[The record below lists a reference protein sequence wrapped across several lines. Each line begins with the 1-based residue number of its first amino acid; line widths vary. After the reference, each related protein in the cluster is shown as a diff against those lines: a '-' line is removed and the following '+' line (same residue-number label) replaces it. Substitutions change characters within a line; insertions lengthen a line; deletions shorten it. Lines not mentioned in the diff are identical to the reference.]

1 MPHGIFVNTNNTVF
15 VASRQTGNIL
25 IWGNGSSTPTTTIF
39 ANATTPSCFF
49 VTADNQIFL
58 DNQLSTARVDRWT
71 INQTQ
76 LSSPMVVGAYCSG
89 LFVDTSYNLYCSR
102 RNQHQVIRK
111 SLNSAVS
118 KSIVIAG
125 IGCNGSASNMLQRPN
140 GIFVTVDLNLYVADG
155 DNNRVQMFRSGELN
169 ATTVAGAGSIGNI
182 SLNGPT
188 GVVLDADGY
197 LFIVDQGNH
206 RIVRSGPAGF
216 RCVVGCSGNG
226 SGSNQ
231 LNTPQTLSF
240 DRDGN
245 MFVTDRDNN
254 RIQKFLLSTNPCGK
268 C

>member
-58 DNQLSTARVDRWT
+58 DNQLSTARVDRWI

-76 LSSPMVVGAYCSG
+76 LSSPMVLCAYCSG
-89 LFVDTSYNLYCSR
+89 LFVDTSYNLYCSQ
-102 RNQHQVIRK
+102 RNQHQVISK
-111 SLNSAVS
+111 SLSAAAT
-118 KSIVIAG
+118 IFTITAG
-125 IGCNGSASNMLQRPN
+125 IGLFGSAANMLNDPI
-140 GIFVTVDLNLYVADG
+140 GIFVTDDLTLYVADSV
-155 DNNRVQMFRSGELN
+155 NNRIQMFRSGELN

-197 LFIVDQGNH
+197 LFIVDQGNN
-206 RIVRSGPAGF
+206 RIVGSGPGGF
-216 RCVVGCSGNG
+216 RCLVGCIGSG

-240 DRDGN
+240 DRFGN
-245 MFVTDRDNN
+245 MFVTDRSNN
-254 RIQKFLLSTNPCGK
+254 RIQKFLLTSSLCSK
-268 C
+268 